1 MRDINEAFKE
11 LGQMVALQSGSTQ
24 PLTKVMILQHAV
36 HVISSLEQQVRG
48 QSVGDPSVTQKVKVI
63 RELGQL
69 SVDATHHQVARLL
82 KRRETTSLL
91 KVYIREG
98 GVKNILIAGNFKYLG
113 GGV

>member
-48 QSVGDPSVTQKVKVI
+48 QSVGDPLATHKVKVI
-63 RELGQL
+63 WELRQL
-69 SVDATHHQVARLL
+69 HVDATHHQKARFVKK
-82 KRRETTSLL
+82 KRNKQFVRS
-91 KVYIREG
+91 
-98 GVKNILIAGNFKYLG
+98 
-113 GGV
+113 

>member
-1 MRDINEAFKE
+1 
-11 LGQMVALQSGSTQ
+11 MVALQSGSTQ

-48 QSVGDPSVTQKVKVI
+48 QSVGDPSATQKVKVI
-63 RELGQL
+63 QEL
-69 SVDATHHQVARLL
+69 SVDATHHQIARLL

-91 KVYIREG
+91 KVYLREG

-113 GGV
+113 EVFEEV